1 MIVNQNNP
9 DASQASDETPS
20 SLSPVAPGEVVI
32 GVLVKFDEQ
41 GQPLV
46 NFSENTS
53 GHTLP
58 AITTLGLTR
67 QHIGRQVALLFA
79 NEDVHTPVIMGLI
92 HSPLQDMLENFN
104 SPQTENRNNIEIEG
118 ELRVEDVQVDG
129 NRLVFEAKEEIV
141 FKCGDS
147 SITLTK
153 SGKILIRGKYLL
165 NRSTG
170 VNRILGASV
179 QVN

>member
-1 MIVNQNNP
+1 MNQNNP
-9 DASQASDETPS
+9 DASQASDEAPS
-20 SLSPVAPGEVVI
+20 SYSPVASGEVVI

-79 NEDVHTPVIMGLI
+79 NEDVHTPIIMGLI
-92 HSPLQDMLENFN
+92 HSPLQDMLESFN
-104 SPQTENRNNIEIEG
+104 SPQIENRNNIEVEG
-118 ELRVEDVQVDG
+118 ELKVEDVQIDG
-129 NRLVFEAKEEIV
+129 NKLVFEAKEEIV

-165 NRSTG
+165 TRSTG